1 MQSSFLVAA
10 WEVEEVAQP
19 CGRHSAFNGKPLRHV
34 KVNSK
39 YRTYLSAQITPDLLR
54 LSLVSGLNSGRT
66 HWVARLSQL
75 GDSIN
80 VGLPGARVAAL
91 VGRQRYCWEYIWGG
105 DAFVTIKITFV
116 TDETEAS
123 PKAWWRMN
131 KYALSA
137 KMDLIVWP
145 TWNFCEN
152 LDRVMT
158 RLVARYVCYTKAGNR
173 IDIIERS

>member
-19 CGRHSAFNGKPLRHV
+19 CGRHSAFNGKPLLRHV

-39 YRTYLSAQITPDLLR
+39 YRTYLSAQIYPVLLR

-80 VGLPGARVAAL
+80 VELPGARVAAL

-116 TDETEAS
+116 THS
-123 PKAWWRMN
+123 
-131 KYALSA
+131 
-137 KMDLIVWP
+137 I
-145 TWNFCEN
+145 TWDGSLAEN
-152 LDRVMT
+152 MVENEQ
-158 RLVARYVCYTKAGNR
+158 VR
-173 IDIIERS
+173 IFSKNVSYCLTDMKLLWKPR

>member
-19 CGRHSAFNGKPLRHV
+19 CGRHSAFNGKPLLRHV

-39 YRTYLSAQITPDLLR
+39 YRTYLSAQIYPVLLR

-91 VGRQRYCWEYIWGG
+91 VGRQRYCREYIWGG
-105 DAFVTIKITFV
+105 DAFVTINITFV
-116 TDETEAS
+116 TLNQTEGGSLIESVETELFKIYYLAFLLVGVWNTN
-123 PKAWWRMN
+123 PDTDQLK
-131 KYALSA
+131 
-137 KMDLIVWP
+137 LIGS
-145 TWNFCEN
+145 TGQ
-152 LDRVMT
+152 T
-158 RLVARYVCYTKAGNR
+158 
-173 IDIIERS
+173 SHQ

>member
-19 CGRHSAFNGKPLRHV
+19 CGRHSAFNGKPLLRHV

-39 YRTYLSAQITPDLLR
+39 YRTYLSAQIYPILLR

-80 VGLPGARVAAL
+80 VELPGARVAAL

-116 TDETEAS
+116 THS
-123 PKAWWRMN
+123 
-131 KYALSA
+131 
-137 KMDLIVWP
+137 I
-145 TWNFCEN
+145 TWDGSLAEN
-152 LDRVMT
+152 MVENERVRTFSRNVSYCLTNMK
-158 RLVARYVCYTKAGNR
+158 LLWKSG
-173 IDIIERS
+173 